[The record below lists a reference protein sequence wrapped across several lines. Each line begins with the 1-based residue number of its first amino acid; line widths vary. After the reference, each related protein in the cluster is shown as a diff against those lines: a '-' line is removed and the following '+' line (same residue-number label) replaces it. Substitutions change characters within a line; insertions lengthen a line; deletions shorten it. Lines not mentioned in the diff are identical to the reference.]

1 MSLTQRAVPAQA
13 GAARS
18 VWRGAAERQL
28 GYTAPMGESR
38 SRATGPPPQFFCGD
52 IDIRIAS
59 DGTWFHEGCP
69 IGRLPLVKLFASVL
83 RREDDG
89 DYWLVTPVEKA
100 RITVEDVPFVAVEL
114 EADGSGE
121 AQRLRFRTNL
131 DEWVSADS
139 QHPLAFRALP
149 GSEEKAPY
157 LSVRD
162 GLEARVARA
171 AYYALVE
178 LCVERAIEGRP
189 VLGVWSDGVFFPF
202 GDAA

>member
-1 MSLTQRAVPAQA
+1 MGDSHAPAA
-13 GAARS
+13 
-18 VWRGAAERQL
+18 
-28 GYTAPMGESR
+28 
-38 SRATGPPPQFFCGD
+38 GPPPQLFCGD

-100 RITVEDVPFVAVEL
+100 RIAVDDVPFVAVEL
-114 EADGSGE
+114 EADGSGQ
-121 AQRLRFRTNL
+121 AQALRFRTNL

-139 QHPLAFRALP
+139 AHPLAFRPLP
-149 GSEEKAPY
+149 GSQERAPY
-157 LSVRD
+157 LTVRG

-178 LCVERAIEGRP
+178 LCIERTIDGRT
-189 VLGVWSDGVFFPF
+189 VLGVWSGGMFFPF
-202 GDAA
+202 DDAPGASAGTG